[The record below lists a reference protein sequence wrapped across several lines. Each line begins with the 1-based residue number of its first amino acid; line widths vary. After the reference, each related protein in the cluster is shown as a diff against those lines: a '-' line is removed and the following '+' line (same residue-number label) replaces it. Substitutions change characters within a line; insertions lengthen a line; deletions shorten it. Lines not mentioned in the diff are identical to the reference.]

1 MAIEDYIPAGSAPRT
16 RHASSRVRTMLQTVG
31 NQLQARR
38 SSSMSFAFVGGKV
51 GNASQLLAEIDEALG
66 EWQRLD
72 DLLIQETAQRQRI
85 AGRISS
91 FVEFFSL
98 VRSQIR
104 HVERKP
110 KRPLTA
116 AQRVV
121 AAAKLR
127 ETRRLR
133 KTMGK
138 RQKKAIKA

>member
-1 MAIEDYIPAGSAPRT
+1 
-16 RHASSRVRTMLQTVG
+16 MLQIVG

-38 SSSMSFAFVGGKV
+38 SSSMNFGFVGGKV
-51 GNASQLLAEIDEALG
+51 GNARQLLAEIDEALG
-66 EWQRLD
+66 EWQRLE
-72 DLLIQETAQRQRI
+72 DLLMQERAQRQRI
-85 AGRISS
+85 AGRISA

-98 VRSQIR
+98 VRLQIR

-110 KRPLTA
+110 RRRLTA
-116 AQRVV
+116 AQRVI

-133 KTMGK
+133 RTMGK